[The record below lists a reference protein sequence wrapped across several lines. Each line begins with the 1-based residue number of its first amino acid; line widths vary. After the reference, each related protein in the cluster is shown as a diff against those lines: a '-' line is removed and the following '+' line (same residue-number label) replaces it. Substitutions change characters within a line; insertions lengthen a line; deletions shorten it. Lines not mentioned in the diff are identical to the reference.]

1 MKKLNKACE
10 NSIKYWPRSDRPREK
25 LFNYGEHN
33 LSDSELL
40 AILLRSGTKGQ
51 SAVDL
56 ARRVLKRFKTFRSMS
71 RTELSD
77 WDKFK
82 GLGVAKVA
90 QIKAAIEIGRRFRE
104 EEVKERRPK
113 INSSQDVAIIL
124 MPRMRD
130 LRKEV
135 FKILLLDSRNR
146 VIDLIEVEEGT
157 VNQANPIIRE
167 VFQRALQNFAASVIC
182 VHNHPSGDPQ
192 PSQEDKVFTQEMVQ
206 AGKILQVR
214 ALDHV
219 IIGDNRYFS
228 FADEELMQAI

>member
-1 MKKLNKACE
+1 MKKAKKAYADA
-10 NSIKYWPRSDRPREK
+10 IKNWPESDRPREK

-40 AILLRSGTKGQ
+40 AILFCSGTKGQ

-56 ARRVLKRFKTFRSMS
+56 ARRVLKKFNTFRKMS
-71 RTELSD
+71 RAELSD
-77 WDKFK
+77 WMDFK
-82 GLGVAKVA
+82 GLGIAKVA
-90 QIKAAIEIGRRFRE
+90 QIRAAIEIGRRFRE
-104 EEVKERRPK
+104 EEIKECRPK
-113 INSSQDVAIIL
+113 IKSSEDVVKVL

-135 FKILLLDSRNR
+135 FKIFLLDSQNR

-167 VFQRALQNFAASVIC
+167 VFHRAVQNFAASIIC
-182 VHNHPSGDPQ
+182 VHNHPSGDPK

-206 AGKILQVR
+206 AGQILQIR
-214 ALDHV
+214 ALDHI

-228 FADEELMQAI
+228 FVDEGLM